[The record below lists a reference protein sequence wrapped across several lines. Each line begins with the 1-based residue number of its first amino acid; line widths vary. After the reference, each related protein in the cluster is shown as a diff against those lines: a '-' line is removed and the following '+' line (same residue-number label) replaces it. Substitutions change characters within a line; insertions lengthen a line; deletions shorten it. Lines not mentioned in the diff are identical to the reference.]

1 MDKVAQNGFSSGEDF
16 SSKMFV
22 LGSEYLLSMAA
33 CKRYKR
39 QNGINKKQETQK
51 TRKARMK
58 TKCEMIRLE
67 ERNKKKEINY
77 ENWYWE
83 SLWKRDKEEEE
94 VQVSGEKVELTN
106 NHQRPK

>member
-1 MDKVAQNGFSSGEDF
+1 
-16 SSKMFV
+16 
-22 LGSEYLLSMAA
+22 
-33 CKRYKR
+33 
-39 QNGINKKQETQK
+39 
-51 TRKARMK
+51 
-58 TKCEMIRLE
+58 MIRLE